1 MGSRITH
8 VEYFLPE
15 QVLSNDDLK
24 NVFPS
29 IDLGKIEKI
38 GIHSRHIASDK
49 ETSLDLAYHAAIK
62 LFDKIDKTKIDYLLL
77 CTQTPDYFL
86 PTSACI
92 LQDRLGLRKNIGALD
107 FNLGCS
113 GYVYGLSLAKGLIE
127 GGIASNVLLLTGE
140 TYSKLLN
147 EEDRGNRS
155 IFGDAGSAT
164 IISKSE
170 DNKIFNFELG
180 TDGAGAENL
189 IVKNGALKNKT
200 DTAPKIK
207 EYGSNNCYTDND
219 LYMNGPEIF
228 NFTIKNI
235 PSLVEQTLAKNNML
249 IDDMSYVIFHQANKF
264 MLGYLRKKIKIPEN
278 KFYVNLETVGN
289 TVSNTIPI
297 ALKDSIEK
305 GHVKEGDKVLLCGFG
320 VGYSMGATIIE
331 L

>member
-228 NFTIKNI
+228 
-235 PSLVEQTLAKNNML
+235 
-249 IDDMSYVIFHQANKF
+249 HQANKF